1 MERVIKGFSNY
12 TISEDGKV
20 YSKLSLKY
28 LSQVKNLFGYE
39 TIGLKS
45 DKDGLFYHKRVHR
58 LVAEAFIP
66 NPENKPEVNHID
78 GDKTNNC
85 VENLEWCTSKENK
98 THAWNTK
105 LYTDKLEDHYCAVYS
120 NNQIE
125 QVCQLL
131 SEGFRN
137 KDVAEITNIH
147 KDVIAHIKRGDI
159 WKDISSKYS
168 FNIPRKSRKSKE
180 DVHKI
185 CKMIADNLSD
195 DDIQN
200 VFTNLPIEEI
210 RRIRRKTIFKS
221 ISDGY
226 FS

>member
-45 DKDGLFYHKRVHR
+45 DKDGLFYQKRVHR